1 MLGLTAVGST
11 CQRELLVA
19 PAIRIESARLDER
32 HCLKRFGARAPPCYE
47 LGIMCC
53 SDEPVARVYYCRMH
67 SMFRL
72 DRVSPGNDY
81 IQLVN
86 NHIAER

>member
-1 MLGLTAVGST
+1 
-11 CQRELLVA
+11 
-19 PAIRIESARLDER
+19 
-32 HCLKRFGARAPPCYE
+32 
-47 LGIMCC
+47 MCC